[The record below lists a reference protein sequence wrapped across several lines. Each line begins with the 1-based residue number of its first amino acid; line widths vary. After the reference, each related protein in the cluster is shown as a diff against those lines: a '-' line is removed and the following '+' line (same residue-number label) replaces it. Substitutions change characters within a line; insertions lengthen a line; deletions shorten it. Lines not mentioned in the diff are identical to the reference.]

1 MCEIS
6 INSVGKMDGRDLS
19 LSNPQKMLIL
29 KRMKTRRARSR
40 RNRRKTY
47 RNVKLKQHGGLGALK
62 QHGGLGALKQH
73 GGLGAL
79 KQHGGLGQA
88 YQIPSH
94 AVVSAAFQEPDNA
107 YPVLMQYG
115 AYREAMETPI
125 FGGEEETEKLNP
137 SPENEQHR
145 QENAE
150 PSGRKEVQVEQA
162 FSGVKGHSSSRRRR
176 SANRSYS

>member
-1 MCEIS
+1 
-6 INSVGKMDGRDLS
+6 MDGRSLS
-19 LSNPQKMLIL
+19 LLNPQKMLIL
-29 KRMKTRRARSR
+29 KRMRTRRARSR

-47 RNVKLKQHGGLGALK
+47 RNVQLKQRGGLGTLK
-62 QHGGLGALKQH
+62 QR
-73 GGLGAL
+73 
-79 KQHGGLGQA
+79 GGLGQA

-125 FGGEEETEKLNP
+125 FGGEEETEKLNRLT
-137 SPENEQHR
+137 ENQQYR
-145 QENAE
+145 QENAK
-150 PSGRKEVQVEQA
+150 PSGGQEVQVEQA

-176 SANRSYS
+176 SANRSHS

>member
-1 MCEIS
+1 M
-6 INSVGKMDGRDLS
+6 
-19 LSNPQKMLIL
+19 
-29 KRMKTRRARSR
+29 R

-47 RNVKLKQHGGLGALK
+47 RNSKLKQRGGLGALK
-62 QHGGLGALKQH
+62 QR
-73 GGLGAL
+73 
-79 KQHGGLGQA
+79 GGLGQA

-125 FGGEEETEKLNP
+125 IGGEEGTEKLNP
-137 SPENEQHR
+137 SPENDMYR

-162 FSGVKGHSSSRRRR
+162 FSGVQGHSSSRRRR

>member
-1 MCEIS
+1 
-6 INSVGKMDGRDLS
+6 MDGRGLS
-19 LSNPQKMLIL
+19 LLNPQKMLIL
-29 KRMKTRRARSR
+29 KRMRTRRARSR

-47 RNVKLKQHGGLGALK
+47 RNVQLKLRGGFR
-62 QHGGLGALKQH
+62 
-73 GGLGAL
+73 
-79 KQHGGLGQA
+79 GGLGQA

-125 FGGEEETEKLNP
+125 FGGEEETEKLNRLT
-137 SPENEQHR
+137 ENQQYR
-145 QENAE
+145 QEHAE
-150 PSGRKEVQVEQA
+150 PPGGQEVQVEQA

-176 SANRSYS
+176 SANRSHS